1 MKTIDASLN
10 WLSQFPPLAA
20 IDDAISRK
28 LLAAAHNI
36 HIKKNARV
44 FQEGMPCERYLLV
57 LTGSIRVQKVT
68 PGGHEIVLYHIGPGQ
83 ACELT
88 TACII
93 GGHNYPAEAI
103 AETAVQAVSIAR
115 DDFNHLLSHC
125 PPFRALVYQHVE
137 RGLTDLV
144 TLVEQV
150 AFGHMDARLAQCLL
164 KQENNENK
172 VAMTHQ
178 ELAAELGS
186 AREVV
191 SRLLKEFERH
201 GWVKLH
207 RGHIDI
213 INTEALKRLSNKTF
227 E

>member
-1 MKTIDASLN
+1 MNQLDTSLE
-10 WLSQFPPLAA
+10 WLEAFPQLAGV
-20 IDDAISRK
+20 DDPQCRG
-28 LLAAAHNI
+28 LLAAAHRI
-36 HIKKNARV
+36 HIKKDAHV
-44 FQEGMPCERYLLV
+44 YEEGAACERYLLISK
-57 LTGSIRVQKVT
+57 GAIRVQKVT

-88 TACII
+88 TACLI
-93 GGHNYPAEAI
+93 GGHQYPAEAVT
-103 AETAVQAVSIAR
+103 ESAVQAVSFSR
-115 DDFNHLLSHC
+115 EGFNELVTHC
-125 PPFRALVYQHVE
+125 PPFRDFVYQHVE
-137 RGLTDLV
+137 RGVTELV
-144 TLVEQV
+144 SLIEQV

-164 KQENNENK
+164 RLANRERRVE
-172 VAMTHQ
+172 MTHH
-178 ELAAELGS
+178 EVAAELGS

-213 INTEALKRLSNKTF
+213 INGEALTRLSGKTF